1 MTEQA
6 NASLY
11 DDDVVVW
18 SERQSDLLRRLAAGE
33 RINDQV
39 DWDNV
44 IEEIASV
51 GNEQVHQVSSLL
63 MQSIA
68 HRLKAMGWSNAR
80 DVENWQA
87 DARRFAADAADRFTP
102 SMRQRLDL
110 ARIYRR
116 ALRVL
121 PTRMDD
127 QPPAPLP
134 AACPWSLDEL
144 LAEE

>member
-1 MTEQA
+1 MAGQDS
-6 NASLY
+6 ASLY
-11 DDDVVVW
+11 DEDVVVW
-18 SERQSDLLRRLAAGE
+18 SERQCDLLRRVAKGE
-33 RINDQV
+33 RVNDQV

-68 HRLKAMGWSNAR
+68 HRLKAMAWPTAR
-80 DVENWQA
+80 DVDNWEA

-110 ARIYRR
+110 TRI
-116 ALRVL
+116 
-121 PTRMDD
+121 
-127 QPPAPLP
+127 
-134 AACPWSLDEL
+134 
-144 LAEE
+144 

>member
-121 PTRMDD
+121 
-127 QPPAPLP
+127 
-134 AACPWSLDEL
+134 
-144 LAEE
+144 